1 MGTDVFI
8 YLQFMRKLLLCM
20 PGVTEKMCFDTPAF
34 YVGGQIFARI
44 KEDGE
49 NLVIGTRERNKWM
62 TASPDTYYI
71 TEHYRNYDYMLVN
84 LEKVNPLE
92 LQELLI
98 TAWRNRAT
106 KKLIKEYEANTD

>member
-8 YLQFMRKLLLCM
+8 YLQYLRKLLLVM

-34 YVGGQIFARI
+34 YVRGKLFARI

-49 NLVIGTRERNKWM
+49 TLVIGTLERDKWM
-62 TASPDTYYI
+62 RANPDIYYI
-71 TEHYRNYDYMLVN
+71 TDHYRNYDYMLIN
-84 LEKVNPLE
+84 LEKVDPEE
-92 LQELLI
+92 LQKLLI

-106 KKLIKEYEANTD
+106 KKLIKEYEANAN